1 MRILGLDVGDRR
13 IGVAAADSQM
23 RVALPVG
30 VLERTEPA
38 ADVSAIARLMEE
50 QKAEALVLGLPISLN
65 GSLGPQAHA
74 VRSFGDQ
81 LAAHLGLPVDYWDE
95 RLSTV
100 EAQRRLAPPAG
111 RGRQNK
117 GGRSTKGRPDA
128 DARSGRPSG
137 RRTPRGRLD
146 AVAAAIILQSYLDRR
161 AGGPS
166 AEGSPTQA

>member
-1 MRILGLDVGDRR
+1 V
-13 IGVAAADSQM
+13 VE
-23 RVALPVG
+23 RV
-30 VLERTEPA
+30 EPA
-38 ADVSAIARLMEE
+38 ADAAAIARLMEE

-65 GSLGPQAHA
+65 GSLGPQAQV

-81 LAAHLGLPVDYWDE
+81 LAACLGLPVEYWDE

-117 GGRSTKGRPDA
+117 GDRSTKGRKA
-128 DARSGRPSG
+128 
-137 RRTPRGRLD
+137 PRGRLD

-161 AGGPS
+161 AGVGPS
-166 AEGSPTQA
+166 SPAQA

>member
-1 MRILGLDVGDRR
+1 VRILGLDVGDRR

-30 VLERTEPA
+30 VVERTEPA
-38 ADVSAIARLMEE
+38 ADVSAIAWLMEE

-65 GSLGPQAHA
+65 GSLGPQAQA

-81 LAAHLGLPVDYWDE
+81 LTAHLGLPVEYWDE

-111 RGRQNK
+111 RGRHNK
-117 GGRSTKGRPDA
+117 GGRSTKGRPD
-128 DARSGRPSG
+128 GHPSG
-137 RRTPRGRLD
+137 RQIPRGRLD

>member
-1 MRILGLDVGDRR
+1 VRILGLDVGERR
-13 IGVAAADSQM
+13 IGVAAADTEM

-30 VLERTEPA
+30 VVERTEPEADA
-38 ADVSAIARLMEE
+38 AAIARLMEE

-65 GSLGPQAHA
+65 GSLGPQAQS
-74 VRSFGDQ
+74 VRAFGDQ
-81 LAAHLGLPVDYWDE
+81 LAARLGLPVEYCDE

-117 GGRSTKGRPDA
+117 GGRSTKGRQA
-128 DARSGRPSG
+128 
-137 RRTPRGRLD
+137 PRGRLD

-161 AGGPS
+161 AGGGPS
-166 AEGSPTQA
+166 SPAQT

>member
-1 MRILGLDVGDRR
+1 MRFLGLDVGERR
-13 IGVAAADSQM
+13 IGVAAADSEM

-30 VLERTEPA
+30 VVERSEPA
-38 ADVSAIARLMEE
+38 ADAAAIARLMEE

-65 GSLGPQAHA
+65 GSLGPQAQV
-74 VRSFGDQ
+74 VRAFGDQ
-81 LAAHLGLPVDYWDE
+81 LAARLGLPVEYWDE

-117 GGRSTKGRPDA
+117 RGHSTKGRRA
-128 DARSGRPSG
+128 
-137 RRTPRGRLD
+137 PRGRLD

-161 AGGPS
+161 AGGGPS
-166 AEGSPTQA
+166 SPAQT